1 MRSCAI
7 CYVRKV
13 WQRRRTAASGSGR
26 STACWTRAR
35 PGSDPV
41 SVWNGR
47 LDRERLSDLA
57 RIEPEAPAD
66 NRRPPDIPH
75 AYCIAKR
82 SIRHSLASSY
92 RESATLDLDQRSG
105 RAGGHDPTSHHLRK
119 DRERDMS
126 KDAKP
131 AQKRIDQFL
140 SGPGGRADDWRDLVE
155 GAKVWARGGDR
166 TNYDAALADLSVTEE
181 FHGYPGLQL
190 MAALRETA
198 AAGDAGASLSLAT
211 RIAQAL
217 TTRSFRQH
225 AGDWSLK
232 DDDNGEAPDLVPF
245 GQQAARRPYFETLI
259 VTGLSSSNWPAL
271 AAEWRKLRRPVDA
284 FVYEPVIVGSLE
296 DAFCAVMLNPNIAAV
311 VINEGFGLRSRHNAA
326 VLRPMMTAA
335 GLDEESDASA
345 LRLAHIVKRM
355 RPELDLYLVCNGGVE
370 EMAGS
375 AQASV
380 ARRVFYAVEELLELH
395 LSILEGVQAR
405 YETPFFD
412 NLKKYAQR
420 PIGTFH
426 ALPIARGKSI
436 FKSDWIRDM
445 GEFYGPNLFLAES
458 SATTGG
464 LDSLLEPTGNIKKAQ
479 EKAARALGADRVF
492 FVTNGTSTSNKMA
505 VQALLGPGDI
515 AIVDRNCHKSHHYGM
530 VLAGAQPLYVEA
542 FPMTEYS
549 MYGAVP
555 LKTIKRALLGA
566 KADGR
571 LERVKMLDLT
581 NCTFDGHIYNTRREM
596 EECLAI
602 KPDLIF
608 LWDEAWFGFAR
619 FSPFLRRRTG
629 LGAAAEIEA
638 WMLDPKSVTA
648 YEKQQA
654 ELGKSPSDET
664 LLKTRLIP
672 DPRQIRLRV
681 YQTNSTHKSMSALRQ
696 GSMLFVKDVEFHTVE
711 QQFKEAV
718 FTHASTSPN
727 QQIIASLDLS
737 RRQME
742 LEGYGLV
749 ANAIEI
755 ALAIR
760 QAVNNN
766 PLISRYFRI
775 LGADAMVPAQ
785 YRQSGFTDYLAPD
798 TNWANTLKSL
808 ANEYNIQI
816 NKTSRNSVLLQ
827 SNINNTRSDIA
838 HLVRVLAEI
847 AGEVDRG
854 LVQGGANARK
864 TFEARV
870 KSLMT
875 DVPDLP
881 NFSRFHASFRGDAGT
896 KTNEGDIRTGFYA
909 AYDAAGCEYLRITDP
924 EIDRRLKAGPE
935 LVSANFV
942 IPYPPGFPIMVPG
955 QVITQETIDFMRKLD
970 VKEIHG
976 YDATAGLKLVRPE
989 ALAKLGDRHS
999 RAHGIKAAA
1008 E

>member
-1 MRSCAI
+1 
-7 CYVRKV
+7 
-13 WQRRRTAASGSGR
+13 
-26 STACWTRAR
+26 
-35 PGSDPV
+35 
-41 SVWNGR
+41 
-47 LDRERLSDLA
+47 
-57 RIEPEAPAD
+57 
-66 NRRPPDIPH
+66 
-75 AYCIAKR
+75 
-82 SIRHSLASSY
+82 
-92 RESATLDLDQRSG
+92 
-105 RAGGHDPTSHHLRK
+105 
-119 DRERDMS
+119 MS
-126 KDAKP
+126 KDTKP
-131 AQKRIDQFL
+131 AQQRIDQFF
-140 SGPGGRADDWRDLVE
+140 SGPGGRADNWRDLVDA
-155 GAKVWARGGDR
+155 AKAWAQGGDR
-166 TNYDAALADLSVTEE
+166 AKYDVALADLSVTEE
-181 FHGYPGLQL
+181 FHGYPGLHL
-190 MAALRETA
+190 MATLKEA
-198 AAGDAGASLSLAT
+198 AVSGDAATSLGLST
-211 RIAQAL
+211 RIVQAL

-225 AGDWSLK
+225 AGEWNLH
-232 DDDNGEAPDLVPF
+232 DDGAGDVPDLLPPSF
-245 GQQAARRPYFETLI
+245 GRKGAHRPYFEVLI
-259 VTGLSSSNWPAL
+259 VTGISSDNWPGL
-271 AAEWRKLRRPVDA
+271 CTEWRKLRRPIDS
-284 FVYEPVIVGSLE
+284 FVYEPVIVGILE
-296 DAFCAVMLNPNIAAV
+296 DAFCATILNPDLAAV
-311 VINEGFGLRSRHNAA
+311 VINEGFELRSRHDAPM
-326 VLRPMMTAA
+326 LRTLMASMGPQA
-335 GLDEESDASA
+335 ESDLSA
-345 LRLAHIVKRM
+345 LRLAHILKRV
-355 RPELDLYLVCNGGVE
+355 RPELDLYLMSNRNVE
-370 EMAGS
+370 EMAGNPD
-375 AQASV
+375 ANV
-380 ARRVFYAVEELLELH
+380 VRRIFYSIEELLELH
-395 LSILEGVQAR
+395 LCILEGVQDR
-405 YETPFFD
+405 FDTPFFD

-479 EKAARALGADRVF
+479 DKAARAFGADHVF

-505 VQALLGPGDI
+505 VQALLAPGDI

-555 LKTIKRALLGA
+555 LKTIKQALLGA

-571 LERVKMLDLT
+571 LDRVKLVDLT
-581 NCTFDGHIYNTRREM
+581 NCTFDGHIYNTRRVM

-619 FSPFLRRRTG
+619 FSPFLRPRTAM
-629 LGAAAEIEA
+629 GAANDIEA
-638 WMLDPKSVTA
+638 WMRDPKSVAA

-654 ELGKSPSDET
+654 ELGKNPSDEV

-672 DPRQIRLRV
+672 DPRQVRLRV

-711 QQFKEAV
+711 AQFHEAV
-718 FTHASTSPN
+718 FTHAS
-727 QQIIASLDLS
+727 
-737 RRQME
+737 
-742 LEGYGLV
+742 
-749 ANAIEI
+749 I

-760 QAVNNN
+760 QAVNGN
-766 PLISRYFRI
+766 PLISKYFRI

-785 YRQSGFTDYLAPD
+785 YRQTGFVDYLAAGP
-798 TNWANTLKSL
+798 NWAIALKSL
-808 ANEYNIQI
+808 QDDEFCLDPTRMTLVCGTAGFDGTQFKGILANQYGIQV
-816 NKTSRNSVLLQ
+816 NKTSRNSVLFQ
-827 SNINNTRSDIA
+827 SNINNTRSDVA
-838 HLVRVLAEI
+838 HLIRVLAEI

-854 LVQGGANARK
+854 LAQGGTNVRK

-881 NFSRFHASFRGDAGT
+881 NFSHFHQSFRGDAGN
-896 KTNEGDIRTGFYA
+896 KTNEGDIRTGFYS
-909 AYDAAGCEYLRITDP
+909 AYDAAGCEYLRLTDS

-976 YDATAGLKLVRPE
+976 YDAKEGLKLVRPE

-999 RAHGIKAAA
+999 RADGIKAAA